1 MYNDENIL
9 VTSLVPAEAELVS
22 TLLREEFNNVFISK
36 AEDQFVADLE
46 ACKPKVI
53 ILAFDSLEN
62 AELYYLKMYR
72 QSSLIHNLPHR
83 TLILCNKNDVKRSY
97 ALCKNGCFDD
107 YILFWPVG
115 YDTSR
120 LLMSVH
126 HALQTLESSDNE
138 QMLNKLADITRRVA
152 ELDTQLETSL
162 AKGVTQTLAVK
173 DTLQQAEIN
182 INAVIDG
189 FSKKLTDGSL
199 SDALEVKDASKMQN
213 EIKRLHA
220 DGIQNHLRN
229 VGTSVDKVSEWMHS
243 TLKKDL
249 APQLE
254 ASRELKQTVKQ
265 MRPVILIVD
274 DDSFHRKLMG
284 SLLSGRNFE
293 LIFAEGGE
301 IALKMLYKKRP
312 DLILLD
318 VSMPS
323 MNGIEVVRRLKANKA
338 FATIPVIMIT
348 ANREKSVV
356 IDSLDAGASDFVIK
370 PLKPTALFN
379 KITKHLPK

>member
-1 MYNDENIL
+1 LPIFARIL
-9 VTSLVPAEAELVS
+9 TVTL
-22 TLLREEFNNVFISK
+22 
-36 AEDQFVADLE
+36 
-46 ACKPKVI
+46 
-53 ILAFDSLEN
+53 
-62 AELYYLKMYR
+62 
-72 QSSLIHNLPHR
+72 
-83 TLILCNKNDVKRSY
+83 
-97 ALCKNGCFDD
+97 
-107 YILFWPVG
+107 
-115 YDTSR
+115 
-120 LLMSVH
+120 
-126 HALQTLESSDNE
+126 
-138 QMLNKLADITRRVA
+138 
-152 ELDTQLETSL
+152 
-162 AKGVTQTLAVK
+162 TQTLAVK

-213 EIKRLHA
+213 EIKRLHT

-229 VGTSVDKVSEWMHS
+229 VGTSVDKVSEWMHN

-323 MNGIEVVRRLKANKA
+323 MNGIEVVRRLKANNA

-370 PLKPTALFN
+370 PLKLTALFN

>member
-1 MYNDENIL
+1 
-9 VTSLVPAEAELVS
+9 
-22 TLLREEFNNVFISK
+22 
-36 AEDQFVADLE
+36 
-46 ACKPKVI
+46 
-53 ILAFDSLEN
+53 
-62 AELYYLKMYR
+62 
-72 QSSLIHNLPHR
+72 
-83 TLILCNKNDVKRSY
+83 
-97 ALCKNGCFDD
+97 
-107 YILFWPVG
+107 
-115 YDTSR
+115 
-120 LLMSVH
+120 
-126 HALQTLESSDNE
+126 
-138 QMLNKLADITRRVA
+138 
-152 ELDTQLETSL
+152 
-162 AKGVTQTLAVK
+162 
-173 DTLQQAEIN
+173 
-182 INAVIDG
+182 
-189 FSKKLTDGSL
+189 
-199 SDALEVKDASKMQN
+199 MQN
-213 EIKRLHA
+213 EIKRLHT

-229 VGTSVDKVSEWMHS
+229 VGTSVDKVSEWMHN

-323 MNGIEVVRRLKANKA
+323 MNGIEVVRRLKANNA

-370 PLKPTALFN
+370 PLKLTALFN